1 MQMNEPQFF
10 IEYEWI
16 TLDTPVP
23 KKFYELGLCEKQQ
36 GQIRFKFVGFSTYKE
51 NLFIVFPKGFQ
62 LSNNI
67 DVNKKKAKLLL
78 QTLIKYEKSTIENNF
93 LGDGDDIVAQSFS
106 SITRL
111 IKDYQNFGIIKFQER
126 KQEFNGKGRINW
138 GKTIK
143 QTQPY
148 MQGNIPLYLDLIT
161 SQTHFFSEHEISH
174 IHEYVLHHISLQF
187 GWLFNF
193 KFHPDNTEELLRV
206 EHMIYIL
213 TNALSQTFVEREIQ
227 LFKELI
233 NYLKKVSQED
243 SSSLSIYATQYFHN
257 IWELMCARILKDNES
272 LHKLVP
278 NPYWVVND
286 KEYVTKQIPD
296 ILFEKNFELYVLD
309 AKYYRI
315 KEGLDKLPGW
325 KDIVKQLFYAQSF
338 KNNGFTERNYTFQD
352 IHNIFLFPSTCTE
365 TIKHF
370 GFAAVK
376 GVENKQTGFGKIFA
390 FELDVE
396 FALNAYVYETETNLQ
411 NQLVNKILELN

>member
-1 MQMNEPQFF
+1 MNEPKFF

-16 TLDTPVP
+16 TLNTPVP
-23 KKFYELGLCEKQQ
+23 QNFYELGLCEKQKN
-36 GQIRFKFVGFSTYKE
+36 QIRFKFVGFSSYKE

-62 LSNNI
+62 LSKDIN
-67 DVNKKKAKLLL
+67 VNKKKAKLLL
-78 QTLIKYEKSTIENNF
+78 QTLIKYEKSTLKSHF
-93 LGDGDDIVAQSFS
+93 LGDGDDVIAQSFS
-106 SITRL
+106 NITRL
-111 IKDYQNFGIIKFQER
+111 IEDYQNFGIIKFQER
-126 KQEFNGKGRINW
+126 KQEINGKGRINW

-148 MQGNIPLYLDLIT
+148 MQENVPLYLNLIT
-161 SQTHFFSEHEISH
+161 SRTQFFSEHEISY

-187 GWLFNF
+187 GWLFDLEFYPNNIEALF
-193 KFHPDNTEELLRV
+193 NTEL
-206 EHMIYIL
+206 MIHIL

-233 NYLKKVSQED
+233 NYLKKMSQED
-243 SSSLSIYATQYFHN
+243 SSTPSIYATQYFHN
-257 IWELMCARILKDNES
+257 IWELMCAQIFEDDES

-278 NPYWVVND
+278 NPYWIVDN
-286 KEYVTKQIPD
+286 KEYETKQIPD
-296 ILFEKNFELYVLD
+296 ILFTKNHELYVLD

-338 KNNGFTERNYTFQD
+338 KNNGFPKNNNTFQD
-352 IHNIFLFPSTCTE
+352 IHNIFLFPSTRAE
-365 TIKHF
+365 KIRHF

-376 GVENKQTGFGKIFA
+376 GLEDKHKGFGKILA

-396 FALNAYVYETETNLQ
+396 FALSAYVHENETNLQ
-411 NQLVNKILELN
+411 NKLLNSIAELN